1 MIGTGA
7 RHLKGSITPKLSDKM
22 LREFRR
28 QWELE
33 VGVKAHLETDGET
46 LTISNYGNW
55 DENQLKHYA
64 EKIVLAKVV
73 NLVDLKATPRTVT
86 YNS

>member
-22 LREFRR
+22 RREFHR
-28 QWELE
+28 QWEFL

-55 DENQLKHYA
+55 NENQLKYHV
-64 EKIVLAKVV
+64 EKVVLAKAV